1 MSRTYDD
8 DLIGDIRHND
18 QPRAYAGLPYY
29 ERREA
34 VSAFSDDAAPPLW
47 LYEPRFARPFDIL
60 TEHDAASCLGWNEI
74 AWQKHH
80 QLPFPSNNFGSGSAR
95 LVVDSLDHAQPGGYG
110 DDLSKIEWLQRRF
123 DEVPICKAVATMRA
137 DAVQAAIS
145 AAQQAIDR
153 SDSFGLEAQSGLA
166 SLMQGFG
173 EQHSDSD
180 SDTAQCTL
188 ASPVTGESA
197 LHVAAACAQPDL
209 LRALLESRLYVA
221 DVQDKSGI
229 TPLMYLAWHS
239 SEPLRAGRVTSQ
251 QMRDCLELLLQH
263 GADANLV
270 CFGGHGGERS
280 LSRTTALGWAAR
292 AWNVAFI
299 AVARQ
304 HGSFDFDP
312 LSKTRATSR
321 FASLRPLPP
330 CVVDESLRAEED
342 EHERQDMSRVFTE
355 MEQDEFEEHLRGVHG
370 LDMQEMARENEAAYG
385 IARRLVGQRLEHVG
399 LCFVRAAHVP
409 FGPGPGPGPG
419 GVALDP
425 SSSSVQAPHWAWD
438 HSASRLL
445 PDGNASNRA
454 LARRDVVRWM
464 QTVRELVAGGARV
477 SLFRDIAGVCGNVPP
492 PEALAMLLDLYAEQE
507 SLSSAAILNRH
518 TTHFNGAIGCPW
530 ALILAAYAAKG
541 CSSDDFLAL
550 VSLLDAR
557 GADFASAANCYVTPH
572 VVKAHGPLFDLLRAI
587 DLHRAGIE
595 LPPRLRD
602 ASSATK
608 DQFFRTQYR
617 KRVEVLEPVPLLGIL
632 VYLARKEE
640 INHLLDVGV
649 PAEGP
654 TTQRWESFARTA
666 NDSTADTI
674 YAHTRSTQC

>member
-8 DLIGDIRHND
+8 NLIGDICHND
-18 QPRAYAGLPYY
+18 QPRACAGLPYY

-34 VSAFSDDAAPPLW
+34 VWAASDDAAPPLW
-47 LYEPRFARPFDIL
+47 LYEPRFAGPFDIL
-60 TEHDAASCLGWNEI
+60 THHDAASCLGWNEM
-74 AWQKHH
+74 AWQQHH

-95 LVVDSLDHAQPGGYG
+95 LVVDSLDHAPGGYG
-110 DDLSKIEWLQRRF
+110 DLSKMQWLQRRF
-123 DEVPICKAVATMRA
+123 DEVPICKAVTTMRV

-145 AAQQAIDR
+145 AAQQAISQ
-153 SDSFGLEAQSGLA
+153 SDSFGLEAQGGLA

-173 EQHSDSD
+173 EQQSHM
-180 SDTAQCTL
+180 AQCTL

-197 LHVAAACAQPDL
+197 LHVAAACAQPDVL
-209 LRALLESRLYVA
+209 GALLESGLYVA

-239 SEPLRAGRVTSQ
+239 SEPHRAGRASLQ
-251 QMRDCLELLLQH
+251 QIRHCLELLLQH
-263 GADANLV
+263 GADPNLV

-299 AVARQ
+299 TIARQ
-304 HGSFDFDP
+304 HASFDFEP
-312 LSKTRATSR
+312 LSKTRATLR

-330 CVVDESLRAEED
+330 CVVDGNLRAEEE

-355 MEQDEFEEHLRGVHG
+355 MEQDDFEDHLRGVHG
-370 LDMQEMARENEAAYG
+370 LDMQEMARENEVAYG
-385 IARRLVGQRLEHVG
+385 IARRLVDQKLEHVG

-409 FGPGPGPGPG
+409 FGPG
-419 GVALDP
+419 GVALH
-425 SSSSVQAPHWAWD
+425 SSSVVQAPHWAWD

-445 PDGNASNRA
+445 PDGNTSNRA

-477 SLFRDIAGVCGNVPP
+477 SLFRDIAGVCGSMPP

-518 TTHFNGAIGCPW
+518 TTLFNGAIGCSW
-530 ALILAAYAAKG
+530 ALILAAYTAKE

-587 DLHRAGIE
+587 DLHQAGIE
-595 LPPRLRD
+595 LPLRLRD
-602 ASSATK
+602 ASSAIK
-608 DQFFRTQYR
+608 DQFFRTQHR
-617 KRVEVLEPVPLLGIL
+617 KRVEVLEPIPLLGIL
-632 VYLARKEE
+632 IYLGRKEE

-649 PAEGP
+649 PAEAS
-654 TTQRWESFARTA
+654 TAQRWESFAKTA

-674 YAHTRSTQC
+674 YAHTRST